1 MFIRKV
7 KDIHSV
13 LEVTIFDEDRDRKA
27 EFLGKV
33 AIPLLR
39 VCIKYSQLMLIVAVD
54 STIQPSTVV
63 LMFRTYLDESCQ
75 PCQNCVL

>member
-1 MFIRKV
+1 MCCNLDLSCGVFGREV

-39 VCIKYSQLMLIVAVD
+39 VCFVYSQLKLIVH
-54 STIQPSTVV
+54 
-63 LMFRTYLDESCQ
+63 
-75 PCQNCVL
+75 